1 MLPPAR
7 PRGRKKPQSN
17 PRMMLTKLR
26 GIKPAAL
33 AAPAAIAACA
43 LAGCGFHLEGA
54 GTLPRSM
61 AKTYIDA
68 SDHNSEF
75 YTSLRDALRLRGAE
89 VVTAPKE
96 AGAVL
101 SIVTD
106 DTGQRVLSVTAQNV
120 PREYEVFYQVGFGLS
135 TGGQTLIEPQSLVAT
150 RVYAWNETEVLGKSE
165 EEAILRQALAEDLAR
180 RVMRRIEA
188 RGTATQ
194 APGSSAPGPSAGGAG
209 PPTAAPGGQS
219 VQPGVPPPA
228 P

>member
-1 MLPPAR
+1 MLASPVR
-7 PRGRKKPQSN
+7 LCGRNDGQSN
-17 PRMMLTKLR
+17 SRMMLTKLR

-33 AAPAAIAACA
+33 VALAALGGIG

-54 GTLPRSM
+54 GTLPKPM
-61 AKTYIDA
+61 ARTFIDT
-68 SDHNSEF
+68 SDHNSDF

-89 VVTAPKE
+89 IVAAPTE
-96 AGAVL
+96 ADAVL

-106 DTGQRVLSVTAQNV
+106 DAGQRVLSVTAQNV
-120 PREYEVFYQVGFGLS
+120 PREYEVYYRVGFGLAA
-135 TGGQTLIEPQSLVAT
+135 GGHTLIEPQALVAT

-188 RGTATQ
+188 RGTTGQLPA
-194 APGSSAPGPSAGGAG
+194 ASSPGPSARGAG
-209 PPTAAPGGQS
+209 PPSAAPAG
-219 VQPGVPPPA
+219 QPGVPPPA